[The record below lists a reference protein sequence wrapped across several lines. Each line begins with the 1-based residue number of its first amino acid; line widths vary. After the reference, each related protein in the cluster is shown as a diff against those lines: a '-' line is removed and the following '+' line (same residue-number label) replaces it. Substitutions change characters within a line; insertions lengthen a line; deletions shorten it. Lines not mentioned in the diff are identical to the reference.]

1 MGWFSDFVGFES
13 GNKNVTNVNQSTSS
27 GRARGYFQITDG
39 TWNDFARKAG
49 VDLAQYPTAL
59 SAPYHLQLA
68 VAKNIPLKRW
78 DPITLR
84 RMSAKGHR
92 FDVNKTLGENM
103 AANGETG
110 LAGNPG
116 APLPAAAAV
125 VTGAGQPKLDY
136 ASPEKLIPGATQP
149 NVGPG
154 SDHTGESLASA
165 FAGAAGGGGMPEI
178 GGGGGGGGGGMPDA
192 GFGNLSL
199 SSDSAAPRG
208 GEIGGPELSQLAEVF
223 QLPMIGQVSKLKP
236 FPATPE
242 GWI

>member
-13 GNKNVTNVNQSTSS
+13 SNQNVTNEKQSTSS

-39 TWNDFARKAG
+39 TWKDWAGKAG
-49 VDLAQYPTAL
+49 VDLAKYPTAL
-59 SAPYHLQLA
+59 DAPYHLQLA

-110 LAGNPG
+110 MAGNPG

-136 ASPEKLIPGATQP
+136 ASPETPIPGATQP

-165 FAGAAGGGGMPEI
+165 FDGAAGGGAPEI

-192 GFGNLSL
+192 GFGNLNL
-199 SSDSAAPRG
+199 SAESAAPRG
-208 GEIGGPELSQLAEVF
+208 SEIGGPELSQLAELF
-223 QLPMIGQVSKLKP
+223 QLPMIGQVEKLQPPAKP
-236 FPATPE
+236 A